1 MTAILDRVDKNSHT
15 LSGEAEGLTANSPMS
30 GHRPLPAPETEP
42 ALGSTRR
49 IFENTL
55 TQTANK
61 DRQPE
66 SFSFKVFM
74 DRFDGLRIPSSPLH
88 EF

>member
-15 LSGEAEGLTANSPMS
+15 LSGEAEGLAANSPVS
-30 GHRPLPAPETEP
+30 GNRPLPVPETEP
-42 ALGSTRR
+42 APGSTRR
-49 IFENTL
+49 IFGNTL
-55 TQTANK
+55 TQTANE
-61 DRQPE
+61 DRQPASL
-66 SFSFKVFM
+66 SFTAFV